1 MDRLPRGRHGLS
13 PEFVAQNQR
22 ERLIAGLTEVL
33 YEVGYQKTTV
43 SLIGQRAAVSKSDFY
58 KHFES
63 KDDCF
68 IAAYDAA
75 IERIREQVLDA
86 CGSTRDDG
94 LGGAGAG
101 RHRLTAGPARRA
113 SRRWPAWSWSRGC
126 APAAASTTA
135 TRRRWRASSRYCAR
149 GRPGARTASAVPEAT
164 DEAVVGG
171 IASLLGRRVAR
182 RRGGAARRAAPRRA
196 RVRPDAL
203 PGRRRGEA
211 NNLCWMSEPTAGASG
226 ASSPRRS

>member
-13 PEFVAQNQR
+13 PEFVARNQR
-22 ERLIAGLTEVL
+22 ERLIAGLTHAL

-75 IERIREQVLDA
+75 VARIRGRVVEGCDAAVGEPWSFRTGAALDA
-86 CGSTRDDG
+86 LLKLLASEPALASIVLVEG
-94 LGGAGAG
+94 LRAG
-101 RHRLTAGPARRA
+101 RGVYDRYQGAIESFVTYLRKGAPETPGGSKVPA
-113 SRRWPAWSWSRGC
+113 
-126 APAAASTTA
+126 
-135 TRRRWRASSRYCAR
+135 
-149 GRPGARTASAVPEAT
+149 AT

-171 IASLLGRRVAR
+171 VASLLGRRVLAGETEQLDQLFPEILEFVLSAYLGVDEAR
-182 RRGGAARRAAPRRA
+182 RI
-196 RVRPDAL
+196 V
-203 PGRRRGEA
+203 
-211 NNLCWMSEPTAGASG
+211 SAG
-226 ASSPRRS
+226 